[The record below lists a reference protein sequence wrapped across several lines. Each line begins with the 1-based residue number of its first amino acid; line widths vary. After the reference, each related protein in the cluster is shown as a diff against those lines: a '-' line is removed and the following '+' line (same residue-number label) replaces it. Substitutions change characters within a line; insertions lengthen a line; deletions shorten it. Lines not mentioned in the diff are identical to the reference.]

1 MGGSHAR
8 WTAPPATRVA
18 REYYI
23 NDAGRQMEI
32 LAVSLWLRYLE
43 ACGETLA
50 FPADGYRGDY
60 VQPVAAL
67 LREPRHG
74 RGHHLAVRVVVE
86 PAAQRGVERHPQ
98 HARRADLGSIGGHR
112 PGPSPGGRFCPQS
125 LWITLWADCGCKPQ
139 KARKC
144 TLSCGVGQ

>member
-1 MGGSHAR
+1 MDGTAR
-8 WTAPPATRVA
+8 HSVA

-112 PGPSPGGRFCPQS
+112 PGPSPGGRFVHRV
-125 LWITLWADCGCKPQ
+125 CG
-139 KARKC
+139 
-144 TLSCGVGQ
+144 